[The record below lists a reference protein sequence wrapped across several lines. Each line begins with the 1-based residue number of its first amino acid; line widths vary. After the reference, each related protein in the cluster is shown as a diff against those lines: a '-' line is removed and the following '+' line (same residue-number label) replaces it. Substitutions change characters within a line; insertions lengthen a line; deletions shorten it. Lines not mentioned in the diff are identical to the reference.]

1 MTEPD
6 WGRGTTAH
14 EMRVELVD
22 PLNMETLRGG
32 LSGLQASGRLSLNYY
47 GDTRAGLTL
56 STAVP
61 DGETDGWDGTAAMR
75 LVHAVGDFEE
85 ELFTGYVTDTS
96 WSDESGMRV
105 TNYTLSSALYGLEVD
120 MVGWPYTV
128 GEGAMGLDAMGR
140 VFANCRSRPHRV
152 LPGALDYRF
161 GSATVY
167 EADKSWLSVLIDLAD
182 RSGDRVDVDGHGYV
196 TVGRYDP
203 PSSRTPAFSLD
214 TDDPMAV
221 TTGSVSGS
229 SNALEIPSR
238 AVVHAKGRDDV
249 ELTGWAYQPD
259 TSPYTHARRGYNLD
273 LFESVSDL
281 EPFTQANIDA
291 LAQQR
296 LRDNSTLT
304 DSRDVSI
311 LYRPLSTGMVIEL
324 AHSGE
329 RSNYMISTAELDLST
344 WIWSLGLKGVG

>member
-6 WGRGTTAH
+6 WGSGTVVH

-22 PLNMETLRGG
+22 PLNMETLRGA
-32 LSGLQASGRLSLNYY
+32 LSGVQRSGRLSLNYY
-47 GDTRAGLTL
+47 GDTRAGLSL
-56 STAVP
+56 STSVGV
-61 DGETDGWDGTAAMR
+61 GESDGWDGTAAMR
-75 LVHAVGDFEE
+75 LVHVAGDFEE
-85 ELFTGYVTDTS
+85 ELFTGYVTGTS
-96 WSDESGMRV
+96 WHDESGSRE
-105 TNYTLSSALYGLEVD
+105 TEYTLSSALYGLEVD
-120 MVGWPYTV
+120 MVGFTYTV
-128 GEGAMGLDAMGR
+128 GEGAMGLDAMER
-140 VFANCRSRPHRV
+140 VFERCRNRPHRV

-167 EADKSWLSVLIDLAD
+167 EADSSWLSVLLDLAD

-214 TDDPMAV
+214 TGDPMAV
-221 TTGSVSGS
+221 TTGGVSGS
-229 SNALEIPSR
+229 SNALDIPSR

-259 TSPYTHARRGYNLD
+259 SSPYTHSRRGYNLD
-273 LFESVSDL
+273 VFETVSDL

-304 DSRDVSI
+304 DSRDASV
-311 LYRPLSTGMVIEL
+311 LYRPLSTGQVIEL
-324 AHSGE
+324 THSGE
-329 RSNYMISTAELDLST
+329 TARYMISTAELDLST
-344 WIWSLGLKGVG
+344 WVWDLGLKGVS